1 MKNMKKLILIPFVLL
16 IFLVLPKPG
25 WCDEEENAS
34 LFLWHLINEAR
45 AHPKSTIE
53 LLGIDEA
60 AARQALGDEQWVIDQ
75 GLPPLAWNDEL
86 TQAASGHGND
96 MIAHL
101 YYSSAGLDGSTPG
114 ERMRAAGYDP
124 VSEGETLGALSFSG
138 FIGPMEAVKVVFGN
152 WVRDELNPARQKDR
166 EIFNPDFQEMG
177 GAFIGAVLH
186 LGGNIP
192 PNVYLAVAEFARP
205 VESHP
210 YLIGNV
216 YRDLNHNGSMESN
229 EAVVGATVVVG
240 GIGSAGSA
248 QVVSGAFGEYQA
260 DLPGSR
266 LIIIDVAGDRGPLI
280 TGFLAAG
287 GGSSSRLVDLS
298 VP

>member
-1 MKNMKKLILIPFVLL
+1 MKRFIFVPFILL

-25 WCDEEENAS
+25 WCNVEENAS
-34 LFLWHLINEAR
+34 LFLWRLINQAR
-45 AHPKSTIE
+45 VHPESTIQS
-53 LLGIDEA
+53 LGIDET
-60 AARQALGDEQWVIDQ
+60 AARQALGDEQWIIDK
-75 GLPPLAWNDEL
+75 GLPPLAWNDKLAE
-86 TQAASGHGND
+86 AALGHGND
-96 MIAHL
+96 MIANL
-101 YYSSAGLDGSTPG
+101 YYSSVGLDASTPG
-114 ERMRAAGYDP
+114 DRMRAAGYDP
-124 VSEGETLGALSFSG
+124 VSEGETLGIVSFSG
-138 FIGPMEAVKVVFGN
+138 FIGPMEAVRVVFNN
-152 WVRDELNPARQKDR
+152 WVRDELNPARQKGR
-166 EIFNPDFQEMG
+166 QIFNAEFFEMG
-177 GAFIGAVLH
+177 GGFIGAVLH
-186 LGGNIP
+186 LGADIP
-192 PNVYLAVAEFARP
+192 PNIYLAVAEFARP
-205 VESHP
+205 VKPHP
-210 YLIGNV
+210 YVIGNV

-229 EAVVGATVVVG
+229 EVVVGATVVVG